1 MNRLPLSTSS
11 RTTAGILY
19 GMGAGAIWG
28 LVFLTPALLHGFSPL
43 QLSTGRYTC
52 YGVLAL
58 ALLAPRWRVVTA
70 ALGRREWLGLAGLGL
85 VGNIVYFVLLSSAVQ
100 LGGIAITS
108 LVVGFL
114 PVTVTVIGSRDHGA
128 VPLRRLLPS
137 IALCVAGAFCIGW
150 QALLPSGYATGVRAL
165 LGLLCAVGAL
175 AAWTWY
181 AVSNSRWLARL
192 HDVSAHDWSLLT
204 GVVTGALALA
214 LVPFAL
220 LGDTA
225 QHASADWLRFGG
237 VSAAL
242 ALLASITGNAMWNRM
257 SRLLPLTLVGQ
268 MILFETLFALVYG
281 FAWEQRLP
289 TPLETL
295 AFVLLVGGVA
305 TCVLAH
311 GEAADPVGT
320 ER

>member
-1 MNRLPLSTSS
+1 MNLPSPSTSS
-11 RTTAGILY
+11 RTAAGIGY
-19 GMGAGAIWG
+19 GMAAGAIWG
-28 LVFLTPALLHGFSPL
+28 LVFLAPALLHGFTPL
-43 QLSTGRYTC
+43 ELTTGRYTA
-52 YGVLAL
+52 YGALAL
-58 ALLAPRWRVVTA
+58 ALLAPRWRVATG

-85 VGNIVYFVLLSSAVQ
+85 VGNVVYFVLLSSAVQ

-137 IALCVAGAFCIGW
+137 IALCIAGAVCIGW
-150 QALLPSGYATGVRAL
+150 QALLPSGYASGTRAL
-165 LGLLCAVGAL
+165 LGLLCATGAL

-192 HDVSAHDWSLLT
+192 HDISAHDWSLLT

-225 QHASADWLRFGG
+225 RHASVDWLRFGG
-237 VSAAL
+237 ISAAL
-242 ALLASITGNAMWNRM
+242 ALLASITGNALWNRM

-268 MILFETLFALVYG
+268 MILFETLFALIYG
-281 FAWEQRLP
+281 FAWEHRLP
-289 TPLETL
+289 TTLEAL
-295 AFVLLVGGVA
+295 AFVLLVTGVV

-311 GEAADPVGT
+311 GAAVDPIGA
-320 ER
+320 ES

>member
-1 MNRLPLSTSS
+1 MNRPSLSTSS
-11 RTTAGILY
+11 RTATGIGY
-19 GMGAGAIWG
+19 GMAAGAIWG
-28 LVFLTPALLHGFSPL
+28 LVFLAPALLHGFTPL
-43 QLSTGRYTC
+43 ELTTGRYTA
-52 YGVLAL
+52 YGALAL
-58 ALLAPRWRVVTA
+58 VLLAPRWRAATA

-85 VGNIVYFVLLSSAVQ
+85 VGNVVYFVLLSNAVQ

-137 IALCVAGAFCIGW
+137 IVLCIAGAVCIGW
-150 QALLPSGYATGVRAL
+150 QALLPSGYATGTRAL
-165 LGLLCAVGAL
+165 LGLLCATGAL

-181 AVSNSRWLARL
+181 AVSNSRWLAHL

-225 QHASADWLRFGG
+225 HHASADWLRFGG

-242 ALLASITGNAMWNRM
+242 ALLASITGNALWNRM

-268 MILFETLFALVYG
+268 MILFETLFALIYG
-281 FAWEQRLP
+281 FVWEQRLP
-289 TPLETL
+289 TTLEAL
-295 AFVLLVGGVA
+295 AFVLLVAGVV

-311 GEAADPVGT
+311 GEAVDPIGA
-320 ER
+320 ES

>member
-1 MNRLPLSTSS
+1 MNRASLSTSS
-11 RTTAGILY
+11 RTAAGIGY
-19 GMGAGAIWG
+19 GMAAGAIWG
-28 LVFLTPALLHGFSPL
+28 LVFLAPALLHGFTPL
-43 QLSTGRYTC
+43 ELTTGRYTA

-58 ALLAPRWRVVTA
+58 ALLAPRWRAATG

-85 VGNIVYFVLLSSAVQ
+85 VGNVVYFVLLSSAVQ

-137 IALCVAGAFCIGW
+137 IALCIAGAICIGW
-150 QALLPSGYATGVRAL
+150 QALLPSGYATGTRAL
-165 LGLLCAVGAL
+165 LGLLCACGAL

-181 AVSNSRWLARL
+181 AVSNSRWLAHL
-192 HDVSAHDWSLLT
+192 HEVSAHDWSLLT

-225 QHASADWLRFGG
+225 HHLSGDWLRFGA

-242 ALLASITGNAMWNRM
+242 ALLASITGNALWNRM

-281 FAWEQRLP
+281 FVWEHRLP
-289 TPLETL
+289 TTLEAL
-295 AFVLLVGGVA
+295 AFVLLVAGVI

-311 GEAADPVGT
+311 GEAVDPIGA
-320 ER
+320 ES

>member
-1 MNRLPLSTSS
+1 MNRSPLPTSS
-11 RTTAGILY
+11 RTAAGIGY
-19 GMGAGAIWG
+19 GMAAGAIWG
-28 LVFLTPALLHGFSPL
+28 LVFLAPALLHGFSPL
-43 QLSTGRYTC
+43 ELSAGRYTA
-52 YGVLAL
+52 YGALAL
-58 ALLAPRWRVVTA
+58 ALLAPRWRVATG
-70 ALGRREWLGLAGLGL
+70 ALGRHEWLGLAGLGL
-85 VGNIVYFVLLSSAVQ
+85 VGNVVYFVLLSSAVQ

-137 IALCVAGAFCIGW
+137 IALCIAGAICIGW
-150 QALLPSGYATGVRAL
+150 QALLPSGYASGSRAL
-165 LGLLCAVGAL
+165 LGLLCACGAL

-225 QHASADWLRFGG
+225 HHAPGDWLHFGA

-242 ALLASITGNAMWNRM
+242 ALLASITGNALWNRM

-268 MILFETLFALVYG
+268 MILFETLFALIYG
-281 FAWEQRLP
+281 FIWEQRLP
-289 TPLETL
+289 MPLESL
-295 AFVLLVGGVA
+295 AFVLLVAGVI

-311 GEAADPVGT
+311 GQAVDPVGA
-320 ER
+320 ES

>member
-1 MNRLPLSTSS
+1 MNQPSPSTSS
-11 RTTAGILY
+11 RTATGIGY
-19 GMGAGAIWG
+19 GMAAGAIWG
-28 LVFLTPALLHGFSPL
+28 LVFLAPALLHGFTPL
-43 QLSTGRYTC
+43 ELTTGRYTA
-52 YGVLAL
+52 YGALAL
-58 ALLAPRWRVVTA
+58 ALLAPRWRAATA

-85 VGNIVYFVLLSSAVQ
+85 VGNVVYFVLLSNAVQ

-137 IALCVAGAFCIGW
+137 IVLCIAGAVCIGW
-150 QALLPSGYATGVRAL
+150 QALLPSGYATGTRAL
-165 LGLLCAVGAL
+165 LGLLCATGAL

-181 AVSNSRWLARL
+181 AVSNSRWLAHL

-225 QHASADWLRFGG
+225 HHASADWLRFGV

-242 ALLASITGNAMWNRM
+242 ALLASITGNALWNRM

-268 MILFETLFALVYG
+268 MILFETLFALIYG
-281 FAWEQRLP
+281 FVWEQRLP
-289 TPLETL
+289 TPLEAL
-295 AFVLLVGGVA
+295 AFVLLVAGVI

-311 GEAADPVGT
+311 GEAVDPIGA
-320 ER
+320 ES

>member
-1 MNRLPLSTSS
+1 MTRPSLSTTS
-11 RTTAGILY
+11 RTAAGILN
-19 GMGAGAIWG
+19 GIAAGAIWG
-28 LVFLTPALLHGFSPL
+28 LVFLAPELLHGFTPL
-43 QLSTGRYTC
+43 TLTTGRYAC

-58 ALLAPRWRVVTA
+58 VLLAPRWRA
-70 ALGRREWLGLAGLGL
+70 ATGRLGRQEWLGLVGLGL
-85 VGNIVYFVLLSSAVQ
+85 IGNVVYFVLLSSAVQ
-100 LGGIAITS
+100 LGGVATTS
-108 LVVGFL
+108 LVIGFL
-114 PVTVTVIGSRDHGA
+114 PVAVTVIGSRDHGA

-137 IALCVAGAFCIGW
+137 IALGIAGAICIGR
-150 QALLPSGYATGVRAL
+150 QALLPVAYATGRPL

-204 GVVTGALALA
+204 GVVTGALALG

-220 LGDTA
+220 LGETEH
-225 QHASADWLRFGG
+225 HATTDWLQLGG
-237 VSAAL
+237 VSVAL
-242 ALLASITGNAMWNRM
+242 ALLASIAGNALWNRM

-281 FAWEQRLP
+281 FAWEHRLP
-289 TPLETL
+289 TPLEAL
-295 AFVLLVGGVA
+295 AFALVVGSVV

-311 GEAADPVGT
+311 GKAVDPVGA